1 MKSQQPPDDA
11 PTKKPPEGQLSMKE
25 IWDAAAK
32 EFEAICGESLQRGQI
47 RSFEDVQ
54 KKIKSANQVSSSAD
68 EEQNVKW
75 EKAKSVGLQ
84 SLKYLKMLVGAAS
97 QASSFIPIPE
107 AAANIT
113 GSALCFVFDIP
124 ETIKGYNDAINQVF
138 GEVSSAL
145 SQFHIYQTI
154 DNADPLLIQQIHL
167 VLVSFVKVCAY
178 VVKYRQ
184 GRKRDRF
191 LKQFKSVFDDDSG
204 LADQMAE
211 FRNALQQ
218 QRDVE
223 GTVTL
228 AVVVE
233 TKQDIALLLEQ
244 SIVFG
249 KTVQETHQAVQ
260 ETQKGVQALK
270 DDVDRMRTLIKIR
283 DTLGVPSTVRLDTNT
298 TQTCNDIVDRCLSGM
313 GSWIWTHEAYTAWT
327 ATKDRGKDAQ
337 RLLIVSGP
345 PSSGKTCATALITK
359 RLEEQK
365 GRTYV
370 AHYFFPTSTKKAD
383 SEKNS
388 IQSAL
393 KYMAFQIAR
402 VDVAVQKVLGRAC
415 EEEPSAFRRSGSL
428 DSLENLWEKLKI
440 GASGSNAVYYL
451 VFDGVENLPDQQV
464 KMLLDFIFCPRM
476 AKESSERVQILVS
489 GTNDQFANWQDSK
502 NSLKIQMEKHNTPDM
517 RIVIEEALNQRGM
530 LQNTKPNSD
539 QQRARDKIIDK
550 LPQNVEGSYS
560 RLQFG
565 VEDVMRLLSTRT
577 AMRELDRMLDQSMS
591 SHEAAIKNLQRSL
604 TADEISELNELLKW
618 VLFSNDTMTLERLE
632 AAMFLY
638 SGTES
643 LASLEYIIKNKYSA
657 VLKLDDGCVFGQDGV
672 KEYLRKEID
681 LSGRSSNTKDRATIS
696 MTITINNVDQE
707 LCGHFL
713 WDLAHKAIRDK
724 FDFNIDGDASNALHG
739 GRGAIAVDEFEAHH
753 TIVTRAFEYLSK
765 PPREQT
771 EKIGPYLVTWLPFHL
786 SRLRQLE
793 DDDQGSLMPS
803 EQSEIGQNLYKL
815 FKSGDVFLRHKESFQ
830 EAWWIVNE
838 IEDLQK
844 WLTDSAIMRR
854 LDKRWRDEVQRAP
867 SPTRGFLKELV
878 GIIIEG
884 FLRGRSWRITS
895 ACQWLLHLMM
905 ADEKKLEEHADP
917 IEDISKAILE
927 RDWNRVSA
935 WCQGFLKLP
944 DSELN
949 SLWYERLAT
958 AAANEDPNPD
968 AAVSLYQRAIEEKN
982 PSWLCYQG
990 LGTAFYK
997 QQRTPEAMAQ
1007 LELALKRA
1015 QQDNATP
1022 KPEAK
1027 DIVGLYLL
1035 LGQYAYEAGDMHNA
1049 DKYYSLACE
1058 GGDTSQV
1065 REGQLGRLKSRL
1077 SFPSTEEIRQLF
1089 RSTLA
1094 EENGKEEM
1102 TVAMEMIALDAQHDD
1117 LIARMFT
1124 VVKQDP
1130 DLLKEVLDAMER
1142 AISNLTPGKGQASKV
1157 LTENERFAED
1167 EARSVLL
1174 CDRGFAAY
1182 LFKVSS
1188 DSLKSVNEALRLWE
1202 ESRDLL
1208 VNVGGTNA
1216 LFTRQRATTA
1226 LAAYYFQSIVDRL
1239 HLDYYDALAKL
1250 TKLANSDSDYNFYQ
1264 SDAIGFLGIVHAL
1277 CGKEESAKEVLMPRI
1292 KHGLQILSDDILEND
1307 KVGFSILQK
1316 ALEQYQDFKNA
1327 VVALSLLG
1335 QPDLITDALCF
1346 ETSDFTEIDEER
1358 RPQALEVVS
1367 DLAKEVIRA
1376 INSQIPD
1383 TKLQS
1388 QRIEAAK
1395 AYVDAL
1401 VAASEAKTEVNGNG
1415 ENENPKVSDLTAYAH
1430 SILQSR
1436 ILPLHEKHTPNID
1449 TGALAWSWGC
1459 DGRTSD
1465 GKGCDKWNNFED
1477 GFYHCIYCSNK
1488 DFCGDCLGRLRDPES
1503 GVDFM
1508 ECSAKHKWL
1517 QIPHQGDSMYVSMKA
1532 KNVRVP
1538 IDVRPLDGDDRILKA
1553 YYAEDGSGEEI
1564 TVEEW
1569 KERLAAAWGISLKSL
1584 SETSSEDGKN

>member
-1 MKSQQPPDDA
+1 MKSQPAPDNA

-47 RSFEDVQ
+47 KSFEDVQ
-54 KKIKSANQVSSSAD
+54 KKINSANQVSNGAD

-124 ETIKGYNDAINQVF
+124 ETIKGYNDAVNQVF

-211 FRNALQQ
+211 FRSALQQ

-249 KTVQETHQAVQ
+249 KIAQETHQVVQ
-260 ETQKGVQALK
+260 ETQKGVQALRE
-270 DDVDRMRTLIKIR
+270 DVDRMRTLIKIR

-298 TQTCNDIVDRCLSGM
+298 TQTCNDIADRCLSGM
-313 GSWIWTHEAYTAWT
+313 GSWIWTHEAYTTWT
-327 ATKDRGKDAQ
+327 ATKDRDKDAQ

-370 AHYFFPTSTKKAD
+370 AHYFFPSSTKKAD

-428 DSLENLWEKLKI
+428 DTLDNLWEKLKI

-451 VFDGVENLPDQQV
+451 VFDGIENLPDQQV
-464 KMLLDFIFCPRM
+464 KMLLDFIFSPRM
-476 AKESSERVQILVS
+476 AKESAERVQILVS
-489 GTNDQFANWQDSK
+489 GTDDQFENWQESR

-530 LQNTKPNSD
+530 LQNTKPDSD
-539 QQRARDKIIDK
+539 QQRARDKILDK

-565 VEDVMRLLSTRT
+565 LDDVMRLLSTRT

-618 VLFSNDTMTLERLE
+618 VLFSNDTVTLERLE

-638 SGTES
+638 SETES

-672 KEYLRKEID
+672 KEYLRKDID
-681 LSGRSSNTKDRATIS
+681 SSGRSSNTKDRATIS

-724 FDFNIDGDASNALHG
+724 FNFNLDGDASNALHG
-739 GRGAIAVDEFEAHH
+739 GRGTIAVDEFEAHH
-753 TIVTRAFEYLSK
+753 TIVTRAFEYLNK

-771 EKIGPYLVTWLPFHL
+771 ENIGPYLVTWLPFHL

-815 FKSGDVFLRHKESFQ
+815 FKTGEVFLRHKASFQ
-830 EAWWIVNE
+830 DAWWIVSE

-844 WLTDSAIMRR
+844 WLMDSAIMRR
-854 LDKRWRDEVQRAP
+854 LDKRWRDEVQLAA
-867 SPTRGFLKELV
+867 SPTRGYLKELV
-878 GIIIEG
+878 RVIIEG
-884 FLRGRSWRITS
+884 FLRERSWEITS
-895 ACQWLLHLMM
+895 ACHWLLRLIR
-905 ADEKKLEEHADP
+905 ADERKLDVHAETPD
-917 IEDISKAILE
+917 EDEDAFPEI
-927 RDWNRVSA
+927 DWNHMST
-935 WCQGFLKLP
+935 WCQGILKLP

-958 AAANEDPNPD
+958 AAAVDGVKPD
-968 AAVSLYQRAIEEKN
+968 ATISLYQRAIEEKN

-990 LGTAFYK
+990 LGAAFSK
-997 QQRTPEAMAQ
+997 QNRTLEAMTQ
-1007 LELALKRA
+1007 VQLALERA
-1015 QQDNATP
+1015 QQEDASP

-1035 LGQYAYEAGDMHNA
+1035 LGQYAYEADDMRNA

-1058 GGDTSQV
+1058 GGDESQV
-1065 REGQLGRLKSRL
+1065 RDGQLGRLKSRL
-1077 SFPSTEEIRQLF
+1077 GFPDAEAIQSLKD
-1089 RSTLA
+1089 TLTQ
-1094 EENGKEEM
+1094 ENGRGEM
-1102 TVAMEMIALDAQHDD
+1102 ATAMEMLAIDTDHDD
-1117 LIARMFT
+1117 LIARLFA
-1124 VVKQDP
+1124 VIRQDP
-1130 DLLKEVLDAMER
+1130 DLLKEVLDAMEK
-1142 AISNLTPGKGQASKV
+1142 AIWNLTPGNVSKV
-1157 LTENERFAED
+1157 LTVDERFAED
-1167 EARSVLL
+1167 ETRSILL

-1188 DSLKSVNEALRLWE
+1188 DGLKSINEALRLWE

-1208 VNVGGTNA
+1208 ANVGGTNA

-1226 LAAYYFQSIVDRL
+1226 LAAHYFQSIAEGL
-1239 HLDYYDALAKL
+1239 QLNYYDALAKL

-1264 SDAIGFLGIVHAL
+1264 SDAIGFLGSAHVL
-1277 CGKEESAKEVLMPRI
+1277 CGKKELAKEVLMTRI
-1292 KHGLQILSDDILEND
+1292 KQGLQILSDDILEND
-1307 KVGFSILQK
+1307 KIGFSILQK
-1316 ALEQYQDFKNA
+1316 ALEQYQDFKNS

-1335 QPDLITDALCF
+1335 LPDLITDALYF
-1346 ETSDFTEIDEER
+1346 EVGDITEVDDER
-1358 RPQALEVVS
+1358 KLQALDVVS
-1367 DLAKEVIRA
+1367 ELAKEVIRV
-1376 INSQIPD
+1376 INSQIPE

-1395 AYVDAL
+1395 VYVDTL
-1401 VAASEAKTEVNGNG
+1401 VATAEAKTEVNGNS
-1415 ENENPKVSDLTAYAH
+1415 EDENPRVSDLTAYAH
-1430 SILQSR
+1430 RLLQSR
-1436 ILPLHEKHTPNID
+1436 ISPLHEAHTPSVD
-1449 TGALAWSWGC
+1449 KGALAWSWTC
-1459 DGRTSD
+1459 DGRTAD
-1465 GKGCDKWNNFED
+1465 GRGCGKWNSFED
-1477 GFYHCIYCSNK
+1477 DFYHCIYCSNK
-1488 DFCGDCLGRLRDPES
+1488 DFCGNCLERLRNPES

-1508 ECSAKHKWL
+1508 ECSAKHRWL
-1517 QIPHQGDSMYVSMKA
+1517 QIPHQGHSMYMSMKA

-1538 IDVRPLDGDDRILKA
+1538 IDVKPLDEDDRILRA

-1564 TVEEW
+1564 ALEEW
-1569 KERLAAAWGISLKSL
+1569 KERVAAEWGISLKNL
-1584 SETSSEDGKN
+1584 SETSSEDGKS